1 MTWTLFWA
9 SVFPTYLG
17 AIGSIAA
24 SAVAVVA
31 LVRDIRTRKGLN
43 EVAQSAS
50 VTIDVPSSEP
60 SIAPRLDA
68 SDAGQPLEL
77 VARGTHTV
85 IRNLTQQPIEIVD
98 IRVPSGGKAITM
110 RTEFPGVVQ
119 PGEGFG
125 LIIHDLLGGPAIAAM
140 LVEWRSTDGQLRLTK
155 FFV

>member
-31 LVRDIRTRKGLN
+31 LVRDIRTRKGLK

-60 SIAPRLDA
+60 SIAPRLDHA
-68 SDAGQPLEL
+68 DAGGPLVL
-77 VARGTHTV
+77 VAHGSQTV
-85 IRNLTQQPIEIVD
+85 IRNLTEQPIEIVD
-98 IRVPSGGKAITM
+98 IRVPSGGKATTL
-110 RTEFPGVVQ
+110 RTELPGVVQ

-125 LIIHDLLGGPAIAAM
+125 LIVHDLLGGPAIAAM
-140 LVEWRSTDGQLRLTK
+140 LVEWRSIDGQLRLTK